1 MRSEEVKEMIMNVK
15 FDNEEIMNRRGAGR
29 SGGGSLNPITED
41 FPAGIQEFEAL
52 YLTDP
57 FWFPKG
63 KKVCRYCL
71 IGCRYEED
79 FKRFSCRFTGEWLLE
94 PFKERGHFCPLKEK
108 KNGEK

>member
-1 MRSEEVKEMIMNVK
+1 M
-15 FDNEEIMNRRGAGR
+15 
-29 SGGGSLNPITED
+29 NPITED

-94 PFKERGHFCPLKEK
+94 AFKERGHFCALKEK
-108 KNGEK
+108 NNGEK